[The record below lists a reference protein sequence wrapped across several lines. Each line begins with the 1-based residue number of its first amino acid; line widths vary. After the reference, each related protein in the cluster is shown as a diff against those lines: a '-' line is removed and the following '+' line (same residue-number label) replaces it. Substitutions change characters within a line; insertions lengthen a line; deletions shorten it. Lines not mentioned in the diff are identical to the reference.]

1 MRSYYISSFD
11 EIQRVSLYILI
22 AIMCRDCAKIA
33 ILSLSILYRN
43 RIQMIKSRYKGI
55 NFRKNYWKSWN
66 CEMIIFILKYK
77 RWRHCNNVI
86 VMTSSRRREISD
98 DALARISLRFVFTLW
113 NKHSKT
119 YSHWKMMPEKKFQPE
134 IENLALK
141 NVIFTQQKLWGLKFK
156 DSDWNLS
163 TSEWKN
169 ESVHLK
175 QKYFKNIEANRI

>member
-66 CEMIIFILKYK
+66 CEMIIFILKCK

-119 YSHWKMMPEKKFQPE
+119 YSHWKMMPETAPDWDSKSQEVKS
-134 IENLALK
+134 
-141 NVIFTQQKLWGLKFK
+141 KLGPTYFGAGGVQETGQSGLE
-156 DSDWNLS
+156 
-163 TSEWKN
+163 T
-169 ESVHLK
+169 VPPG
-175 QKYFKNIEANRI
+175 

>member
-1 MRSYYISSFD
+1 MKFKEFHCIFLLRSWVAIALKSRSYLCPYCIEIESKWSNHDTKELIS
-11 EIQRVSLYILI
+11 E
-22 AIMCRDCAKIA
+22 
-33 ILSLSILYRN
+33 
-43 RIQMIKSRYKGI
+43 
-55 NFRKNYWKSWN
+55 KNYWKSWN
-66 CEMIIFILKYK
+66 CEMIIFILKCK

-141 NVIFTQQKLWGLKFK
+141 TLFSPNKNGEVWNSTTPIGIFQQVSGKM
-156 DSDWNLS
+156 NL
-163 TSEWKN
+163 
-169 ESVHLK
+169 
-175 QKYFKNIEANRI
+175 YI